1 MAKNIAK
8 FQSLEISKKFEV
20 KCYSAPYKN
29 PYGDSHTLLISE
41 EGSEETFELYATK
54 KLASFIIENQPSD
67 KFYFTVKERNGMK
80 YPYIEGEYEQKQWN
94 ELK

>member
-20 KCYSAPYKN
+20 KCSRGPYKT
-29 PYGDSHTLLISE
+29 PYGDSYTLFISK

-54 KLASFIIENQPSD
+54 KLVSYITENKPSD